1 MESKIA
7 AALGLKHQPVAVLLA
22 DRAPDDALRFKP
34 GKWGCVMFLFANAAR
49 GRTAAADAT
58 TYGCWGGGVGL
69 GFGNAYTR
77 FPGGV
82 DCFSRFLS
90 SGNSGSPAGREV
102 ATALEG
108 GGAGREFVDNFLAG
122 ERYQQSPELVAEWL
136 GELPLMDHG
145 ASQVVLTPLAA
156 IDPEVE
162 TPTTVV
168 LAANADQLSA
178 LVILAN
184 YSRPGRDNVTIPWAA
199 GCQTIGI
206 LPWAEAR
213 SPAPRAVVGLT
224 DISAR
229 KYVRGQLG
237 ADCLTFAMPWTLFLE
252 MEAAVEGSFLER
264 PTWRALRDAA
274 PGRD

>member
-7 AALGLKHQPVAVLLA
+7 SALGLEHQPVAILLT
-22 DRAPDDALRFKP
+22 DTAPVDALRFKP

-69 GFGNAYTR
+69 GFGNAYSR
-77 FPGGV
+77 FPGGE
-82 DCFSRFLS
+82 DCFARFLS
-90 SGNSGSPAGREV
+90 SGNSRSAEGRQVAEAMAGR
-102 ATALEG
+102 
-108 GGAGREFVDNFLAG
+108 AGREFVDNFLAG

-145 ASQVVLTPLAA
+145 AQVVFTPLAGV
-156 IDPEVE
+156 DPEVE

-168 LAANADQLSA
+168 LVVDADQLSA

-213 SPAPRAVVGLT
+213 APAPRAVVGLT
-224 DISAR
+224 DLSAR

-237 ADCLTFAMPWTLFLE
+237 AHCLTFAMPWTLFLE

-264 PTWRALRDAA
+264 PTWRSLRGTGAE
-274 PGRD
+274 RT